1 MFPEPS
7 EPSEPSE
14 PFEPSGPSGPFRR
27 FPGAL
32 AGRAWRLARGLAGG
46 LWRLMRRGQAE
57 AELDEELRG
66 FFAAAVAAKV
76 QSGMGEAQARRA
88 IRIEMGSPD
97 AVKEQVRAAAW
108 ETALDCCRQ
117 DVAFGLR
124 MLRRSPATTAA
135 AIATLA
141 LGFGANTA
149 VFSIVDALLWR
160 PLPVADPGRL
170 VQLTFR
176 KQAGPLQDNF
186 SHAHLAEIRELTAGA
201 FSGLM
206 GFQFG
211 VDGLGLPGSGGAF
224 RLLTSYVT
232 GDYFAVLGIKPA
244 RGRFLVPAEGRTPG
258 ADPVVVLAWS
268 CWQRRFA
275 GDPAVVGRK
284 VLLNGQPV
292 TVVGVAPEG
301 FHGVRAL
308 VDTEAWLPLAMA
320 IPLEGFSKDFLANR
334 GIRNL
339 IVMARLRPGVDLPRA
354 RAALVL
360 AAAGLARQH
369 PATDQGLRLA
379 AWPEKLARPSPQSA
393 GRTAAV
399 ARAFL
404 LLAALVLALACI
416 NVANILLVRATTREG
431 EMVIRA
437 ALGAAR
443 LRLVRQLLTEGL
455 VLAMAG
461 AAAGTLAGIG
471 CCGALLRLHLP
482 LGDAALVL
490 APRGDWRVLA
500 QAAGAALAGGTL
512 LGALPALRLPAG
524 RLAAALRAGGRGLAT
539 GRHRLRDVLA
549 AAQVGASLTLLIA
562 AALFLRSLA
571 GARQLA
577 LGYEPDQVV
586 DFSLDVGGAGYTEAQ
601 GSVLYR
607 ELLRRVRT
615 LPGVEAASLA
625 SAVPMGD
632 NYFENTLLIPGYLSP
647 PGQPPPLVDYDMVS
661 PGYFATLR
669 IPLLGGRDFT
679 PADRRDS
686 RPVAVVDQT
695 MAERFWPRANPIGRG
710 FALATRPGVSYQVVG
725 IVKDVRNVGTR
736 REAEPFFYLPL
747 DQKYAAWQVLHVR
760 TALPPLRI
768 VPAVRSVIAGLAPSL
783 AAFDVGPMREA
794 LGGMRGFLTLRLGA
808 GLAGALG
815 ILGLVVAV
823 VGLYGVISCAASQRR
838 HEIGV
843 RMALGAGRAA
853 IVGLML
859 RHGLLIVGAG
869 VAGGLLA
876 TPAMT
881 GMIGSFLVGARGAE
895 LGTCAAVTL
904 ALVLVALAASLLPAR
919 RAARTD
925 PNQVLRVQ

>member
-1 MFPEPS
+1 MHPEPS
-7 EPSEPSE
+7 
-14 PFEPSGPSGPFRR
+14 GLFRR
-27 FPGAL
+27 FPGDL
-32 AGRAWRLARGLAGG
+32 AGRAWRLARGLAAG
-46 LWRLMRRGQAE
+46 LRRLMRRDLAE

-76 QSGMGEAQARRA
+76 RSGMGEAQARRA
-88 IRIEMGSPD
+88 VRIEMGSPD
-97 AVKEQVRAAAW
+97 TVKEQVRAAAW
-108 ETALDCCRQ
+108 ETALDRCRQ
-117 DVAFGLR
+117 DVAFALR
-124 MLRRSPATTAA
+124 ILRRGPGTTAA

-149 VFSIVDALLWR
+149 VFSVVDALLWR

-186 SHAHLAEIRELTAGA
+186 SHAQFAEIREQTAGA

-211 VDGLGLPGSGGAF
+211 VDGLSPLGGGGSF

-232 GDYFAVLGIKPA
+232 GDYFAVLGIRPA
-244 RGRFLVPAEGRTPG
+244 RGRFLLPAEGRTPG
-258 ADPVVVLAWS
+258 ADPVLVLAWS

-284 VLLNGQPV
+284 VLLNGRPV

-308 VDTEAWLPLAMA
+308 LDTEAWLPLAMA

-339 IVMARLRPGVDLPRA
+339 LVMARLRPGIDSPRA
-354 RAALVL
+354 RAALEL

-379 AWPEKLARPSPQSA
+379 AWPEKLARPRPQSA

-399 ARAFL
+399 ARLFL
-404 LLAALVLALACI
+404 LLAALVLGLACI
-416 NVANILLVRATTREG
+416 NVANLLLVRATAREG

-455 VLAMAG
+455 VLALAG

-471 CCGALLRLHLP
+471 CRGALLRLRLP

-490 APRGDWRVLA
+490 APRGDWRMLA
-500 QAAGAALAGGTL
+500 YAVGAALAGGTL
-512 LGALPALRLPAG
+512 LGALPALRLPG
-524 RLAAALRAGGRGLAT
+524 GPLAAALRAA

-571 GARQLA
+571 GARQMV
-577 LGYEPDQVV
+577 LGFDPDQVV
-586 DFSLDVGGAGYTEAQ
+586 DFSLDAGGAGYTEAQ
-601 GSVLYR
+601 GRALYR
-607 ELLRRVRT
+607 ELLQRVRA
-615 LPGVEAASLA
+615 LSGVDAASLA
-625 SAVPMGD
+625 SSVPMGD

-647 PGQPPPLVDYDMVS
+647 PGQPPPLVDYNMVS

-669 IPLLGGRDFT
+669 IPLLGGRDFVA
-679 PADRRDS
+679 ADRQDS
-686 RPVAVVDQT
+686 RPVAVVNQT
-695 MAERFWPRANPIGRG
+695 MAERFWPRANPIGRS

-725 IVKDVRNVGTR
+725 IAKDVRNVGTR

-747 DQKYAAWQVLHVR
+747 DQKYAAWQILQVR
-760 TALPPLRI
+760 TALPPLRV
-768 VPAVRSVIAGLAPSL
+768 VPAVRHLIAGLAPSL

-808 GLAGALG
+808 GLAGVLG

-881 GMIGSFLVGARGAE
+881 SMIGSFLVGAGGAD
-895 LGTCAAVTL
+895 LGTCAGVTL